1 LHIKINFQDQPSI
14 EMTNNIPLFI
24 DVIGWIGASC
34 LLIAYLL
41 ISNGK
46 LSANTYTYQILN
58 AFGSICL
65 IINTY
70 IYYTIPLVM
79 LNSIW
84 LLIGLNTLRKLKK
97 TAQ

>member
-1 LHIKINFQDQPSI
+1 
-14 EMTNNIPLFI
+14 MTNNIPLYI
-24 DVIGWIGASC
+24 DVIGWIGAGC

-46 LSANTYTYQILN
+46 LSATTYTYQVLN
-58 AFGSICL
+58 TFGSICL

-70 IYYTIPLVM
+70 IYGTIPLVM

-84 LLIGLNTLRKLKK
+84 LLIGLNTLRKLIKP
-97 TAQ
+97 AQ

>member
-1 LHIKINFQDQPSI
+1 MSNH
-14 EMTNNIPLFI
+14 IPLYI

-46 LSANTYTYQILN
+46 LSANTYTYQVLN

-70 IYYTIPLVM
+70 IYGTIPLVM
-79 LNSIW
+79 LNSTW
-84 LLIGLNTLRKLKK
+84 LLIGLHTLRKLKK
-97 TAQ
+97 PAL

>member
-1 LHIKINFQDQPSI
+1 
-14 EMTNNIPLFI
+14 MTNDIPLYI
-24 DVIGWIGASC
+24 DVIGWIGASS

-46 LSANTYTYQILN
+46 LTAASYNYQGLN
-58 AFGSICL
+58 AIGSICL

-70 IYYTIPLVM
+70 TYGTIPLVM

-84 LLIGLNTLRKLKK
+84 LLIGLNTLRKIKK
-97 TAQ
+97 PEQ